1 MRIIVHGGAGKV
13 PDEPAARQAVLDEAA
28 EQGRVASSPVE
39 AVERAI
45 RVLETSPRFNAGIGG
60 AIQSDGVVRT
70 DAGLMT
76 DDGQAGA
83 ICGVPGIEH
92 PVSLARVVYEDTPH
106 VLMTT
111 PGATELAEANGIE
124 TDIDLVTEDSKAR
137 WESIGQV
144 PDDVDDR
151 VAFVR
156 EVYGT
161 VPDESDHDTVGAVAT
176 DGNHQAAATSTDGRW
191 MAFAGRVGD
200 TPQIG
205 AGFYAAAA
213 GGASATGAGEA
224 IATVGLTRHVVALLA
239 SGQAVQSAAEQAIE
253 HLEDTTGDEA
263 GIIVLAR
270 DGSIGAANNTDAMQT
285 ATAVE

>member
-1 MRIIVHGGAGKV
+1 MRIVVHGGAGNV

-28 EQGRVASSPVE
+28 EQGRMASSPVE

-45 RVLETSPRFNAGIGG
+45 RVLESSPRFNAGIGG

-83 ICGVPGIEH
+83 ICGVPGVEH

-124 TDIDLVTEDSKAR
+124 TDVDLVTEDSKAR
-137 WESIGQV
+137 WESIGPV
-144 PDDVDDR
+144 PDDIDDR

-176 DGNHQAAATSTDGRW
+176 DGNHLAAATSTDGRW

-224 IATVGLTRHVVALLA
+224 IATVGLTRHAVALLA

-253 HLEDTTGDEA
+253 HLEETTGDEA
-263 GIIVLAR
+263 GLIVLAR

-285 ATAVE
+285 ATTAE